1 MQNETLE
8 KILIID
14 GKVQADI
21 LVEHLKEHDIPACS
35 QTEAPGARGNNAP
48 PGEGIYVSRSD
59 ARAARKLLEDF
70 FRTESSGEEDPFQN
84 TSRLTGCAGVSSPL
98 PPWSF
103 WQPSSSIP
111 FMATWRSCFEFFIGT
126 F

>member
-70 FRTESSGEEDPFQN
+70 FRTESSGEED
-84 TSRLTGCAGVSSPL
+84 SVSEY
-98 PPWSF
+98 
-103 WQPSSSIP
+103 QPSHRLRRRLFAAAALVIL
-111 FMATWRSCFEFFIGT
+111 AAFFIYSIYGYVAQLL
-126 F
+126 

>member
-1 MQNETLE
+1 MAEEIDFE

-70 FRTESSGEEDPFQN
+70 FRAESSGEED
-84 TSRLTGCAGVSSPL
+84 SVSEY
-98 PPWSF
+98 
-103 WQPSSSIP
+103 QPSHRLRRRLFAAAALVIL
-111 FMATWRSCFEFFIGT
+111 AAFFIYSIFGYVAQLL
-126 F
+126 